1 MAKKMGFEE
10 EMGSEEESILNNRYE
25 KIVPFIIFL
34 LALFLF
40 FKIFEP
46 MITIFL
52 SSILIT
58 YLFYPLYKKVR
69 KIISNQFLSIQGL
82 GENNSKDS

>member
-1 MAKKMGFEE
+1 MGFEE